1 MNKEFSDLIRSLR
14 LIMVIGLVFVH
25 FGNFP
30 GHSLDPFI
38 GVVNTDL
45 FYASSFN
52 SFFTYF
58 FLCSVPVLS
67 MISGYLFSYRGIEP
81 YTSTLKKKS
90 KTLILPSIT
99 WTSLWLVAAFSL
111 YAIGKDA
118 GQFTYY
124 DQGFEDYSILDLL
137 NGIVGITQTPFA
149 FQFWFVH
156 DLVLS
161 LIFSPVLIFLI
172 RKLGKIFVLLP
183 FALWGLEIPSAI
195 LFNYKVIAFFILG
208 LYAGITGFQPKIP
221 TKLGIYNLSI
231 GIFILMVLGRIYIPR
246 FYEGSMPFE
255 TLYELALRAVGSLAI
270 ISIALNI
277 RLHVNSLYKI
287 LVNKSGYAFYLH
299 ASHFPLVILVKQA
312 LSMTGLFEGE
322 LDLCLLWI
330 STIVITITIALGS
343 AEVLHK
349 IAAPVYRFLNG
360 QRSI

>member
-1 MNKEFSDLIRSLR
+1 
-14 LIMVIGLVFVH
+14 MVIGLVFVH

-30 GHSLDPFI
+30 GQSLDPFT
-38 GVVNTDL
+38 GVVNTHL

-81 YTSTLKKKS
+81 YALVLKKKS

-99 WTSLWLVAAFSL
+99 WTSLWLLLAFSL
-111 YAIGKDA
+111 YTIGKDA

-124 DQGFEDYSILDLL
+124 DQGFEDYSIFDLL

-161 LIFSPVLIFLI
+161 LIFSPILIFLI
-172 RKLGKIFVLLP
+172 RKLGKVFVLIP
-183 FALWGLEIPSAI
+183 FILWGLEIPAVI

-208 LYAGITGFQPKIP
+208 LYAGVAGFQPKAP
-221 TKLGIYNLSI
+221 NKLAYYNLSI
-231 GIFILMVLGRIYIPR
+231 AVFILMVLGRIYVPR
-246 FYEGSMPFE
+246 LYEGSMPFE
-255 TLYELALRAVGSLAI
+255 TLYELALRIIGSLAI

-277 RLHVNSLYKI
+277 RLHIKGLYQVLI
-287 LVNKSGYAFYLH
+287 NKSGYAFYLH
-299 ASHFPLVILVKQA
+299 ASHFPLVILVKQVMA
-312 LSMTGLFEGE
+312 MTGLFQGE
-322 LDLCLLWI
+322 LYLCLLWI
-330 STIVITITIALGS
+330 CSIVITIAIALVS
-343 AEVLHK
+343 AEILHK
-349 IAAPVYRFLNG
+349 FAPSVYRFLNG